1 MMTYYFIAL
10 LAAFAW
16 SISSLISADITREIG
31 SIVFNRIRLFLVSLM
46 LIAYTSYI
54 GTWETLNLNFI
65 ALILFSGFV
74 GIFLGDTLL
83 FMALQ
88 KLGPRRNNILFSL
101 AAPFTVLLNIFFLHE
116 IMNLYNLLGCFFV
129 FLVL

>member
-1 MMTYYFIAL
+1 MLTYYLIAL
-10 LAAFAW
+10 IAAFAW

-46 LIAYTSYI
+46 LIAYTTYI
-54 GTWETLNLNFI
+54 GTWETLNINYI

-88 KLGPRRNNILFSL
+88 KIGPRRNPPHSIHYHNF
-101 AAPFTVLLNIFFLHE
+101 
-116 IMNLYNLLGCFFV
+116 
-129 FLVL
+129 